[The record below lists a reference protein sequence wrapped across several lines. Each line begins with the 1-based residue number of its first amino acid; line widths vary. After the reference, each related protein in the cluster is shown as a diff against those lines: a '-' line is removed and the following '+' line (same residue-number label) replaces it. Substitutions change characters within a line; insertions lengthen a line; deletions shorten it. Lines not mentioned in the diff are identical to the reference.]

1 MMAMRMPRPVLLTAA
16 IASAS
21 VLVLTGCAK
30 PSEKTSA
37 EALSAV
43 PVAAK
48 AAIKPAANCNDGQP
62 PVASLAPDGITT
74 DPSTW
79 PSDSAM
85 AAIKAKNRLVVGT
98 SGDVLLWGA
107 RNPNTGQLEGF
118 DIDVLKQVANAL
130 GVGITY
136 KVINYGDRLK
146 DLQNGSVDLVA
157 HTMTINCARWQGSN
171 GQPNAINFSSEYY
184 QAGQKLLVRSDS
196 KFTRIQQFSGQSI
209 CVPKAS
215 TNEELVTGINQDL
228 VKAGKAPVKVEA
240 LDVIGDCLVKFQEGE
255 VVAVT
260 GDDTVLAGFA
270 KQDPYAEVVGQPISS
285 EPYGLGVKATAP
297 EFAQFVNFVLERMRN
312 DGTLRTIYRETM
324 GTAIDTPEPGIP
336 QPTYGRII
344 ANLDR
349 P

>member
-1 MMAMRMPRPVLLTAA
+1 VPRSLLLTAA

-21 VLVLTGCAK
+21 VLVLAGCGSAAENAS
-30 PSEKTSA
+30 PEKISA
-37 EALSAV
+37 APLTAE
-43 PVAAK
+43 
-48 AAIKPAANCNDGQP
+48 AAIKPAANCKDGLP

-74 DPSTW
+74 DSSTW
-79 PSDSAM
+79 PKGSAM

-107 RNPNTGQLEGF
+107 RNPDTGDLEGF
-118 DIDVLKQVANAL
+118 DIDVLKEVADAL

-157 HTMTINCARWQGSN
+157 HTMTINCARWQGSD

-184 QAGQKLLVRSDS
+184 QAGQKLLRRSDS
-196 KFTRIQQFSGQSI
+196 DFTKIEQFAGQSI
-209 CVPKAS
+209 CVPKDS
-215 TNEELVTGINQDL
+215 TNEELVTGINQAL
-228 VKAGKAPVKVEA
+228 EKAGKTPVKVEA
-240 LDVIGDCLVKFQEGE
+240 LPVIGDCLVKFQEGE

-270 KQDPYAEVVGQPISS
+270 KQDPYAEVVGEPISS
-285 EPYGLGVKATAP
+285 EPYGLGVKADAP
-297 EFAQFVNFVLERMRN
+297 EFARFVNFVLERMRN
-312 DGTLRTIYRETM
+312 DGTLRTIYRNTM
-324 GTAIDTPEPGIP
+324 GTAIEGPAPTVP
-336 QPTYGRII
+336 QPKYGRDISK
-344 ANLDR
+344 LDR